1 MNERTILNLENY
13 SKLQLIYAVYD
24 ALTYIPYEMMFG
36 STYWKGEVQPY
47 FFDRIRLILE
57 LLNIDSSSIKDMNF
71 DNFDCPYYS
80 QKIWKLVEIIK
91 AKYPNEIH
99 AIYNNDELLS
109 KLQEVDLTGT
119 YGEDSDIL
127 KR

>member
-1 MNERTILNLENY
+1 MKLENY

-24 ALTYIPYEMMFG
+24 ALNYIPYEMMFG
-36 STYWKGEVQPY
+36 CTCWKGEVQSY

-71 DNFDCPYYS
+71 DNFDCSYYS
-80 QKIWKLVEIIK
+80 KKIWKLVEIIK
-91 AKYPNEIH
+91 NTYPNEMH
-99 AIYNNDELLS
+99 EIYSSTELLS

-119 YGEDSDIL
+119 YGEGAKLS
-127 KR
+127 